1 MKKMTR
7 REMMGSTL
15 SLALFPAVVGV
26 PTATKIVRT
35 SGETKMKS
43 YPNEHFYKSDGTFDA
58 EAGKAAFFEM
68 FEAFH
73 YPIVPRLKTDEFW
86 VVDFGLGKFTEIGMG
101 GIFWL
106 NRHDENYFG
115 HDIYLLPGQS
125 IPEHRHIKTDAAGPK
140 LESWHVRNG
149 WVYLYA
155 EGEPTPGIEERLPPT
170 LAPYCK
176 SRVESKLMP
185 GEVAHLTGA
194 EDWHFMKGGDQ
205 GAIVTE
211 YATYHDGNGLQ
222 FSHPEIKF

>member
-7 REMMGSTL
+7 REMMGS
-15 SLALFPAVVGV
+15 SLLAAASTGLIGIPSIKAANTTEAVKV
-26 PTATKIVRT
+26 K
-35 SGETKMKS
+35 K
-43 YPNEHFYKSDGTFDA
+43 YPNEHFYKADGTFDA

-68 FEAFH
+68 FEAYN
-73 YPIVPRLKTDEFW
+73 YPVVPRLKTDEFW

-115 HDIYLLPGQS
+115 HEIFLLPGQS
-125 IPEHRHIKTDAAGPK
+125 IPEHRHVKTPDAGPK
-140 LESWHVRNG
+140 LESWQVRHG

-155 EGEPTPGIEERLPPT
+155 EGEPTDGVEKRLPPSH
-170 LAPYCK
+170 LECCK
-176 SRVESKLMP
+176 ARAESKLFP

-211 YATYHDGNGLQ
+211 YATYHDGNALR
-222 FSHPEIKF
+222 FSHPDIVF